1 MAQKTSTAQNKTT
14 STSKKTTSASKKTT
28 TAKKKTTT
36 ASKKPPAAKKRATAA
51 SKKINAAVK
60 KPADAKT
67 KSAIAQKLEALA
79 RDLENAPE
87 EIKALS
93 ANHEAHI
100 ALLPQH
106 FMTEIL
112 EVVNTLMD
120 DFQTISDN
128 NLTLEQR
135 RRKIGAGIRNYG
147 FMEKVADIAAA
158 NPQFAQF
165 FDVASLRNSI
175 TNIDICRDIVL
186 ALQSFQCAVSN
197 TMFVYSTDAFNM
209 SRIFYQMLRTMSRQG
224 DPTAIQ
230 LFRTLSPFFTRPK
243 RANAEPT
250 EKELEQD
257 LHALLHGTAD
267 GKIVVENV
275 SPKATKG
282 VRKVVDEVSKG
293 RATIKESADVEIK
306 E

>member
-1 MAQKTSTAQNKTT
+1 MAKAKTT
-14 STSKKTTSASKKTT
+14 APKKSTVAKKKPTTAKKTT
-28 TAKKKTTT
+28 TTTKKKPAISSRKTTARKTTT
-36 ASKKPPAAKKRATAA
+36 SVRKSKPSAGRQPPLSERQRERTTFDFSTAPKEIQELTAKHEPHISLLPAHTMEVIM
-51 SKKINAAVK
+51 SEINA
-60 KPADAKT
+60 
-67 KSAIAQKLEALA
+67 
-79 RDLENAPE
+79 
-87 EIKALS
+87 
-93 ANHEAHI
+93 
-100 ALLPQH
+100 
-106 FMTEIL
+106 FMRE
-112 EVVNTLMD
+112 
-120 DFQTISDN
+120 FQLWSEN
-128 NLTLEQR
+128 NLTLTQR

-147 FMEKVADIAAA
+147 FMEKVADLAAA

-165 FDVASLRNSI
+165 FDVASLHNSI
-175 TNIDICRDIVL
+175 KNIDMCRDIVL

>member
-1 MAQKTSTAQNKTT
+1 MTT
-14 STSKKTTSASKKTT
+14 KKPAVKKTTAPKKATASKKPT

-175 TNIDICRDIVL
+175 TNIDMCRDLVL
-186 ALQSFQCAVSN
+186 ALQSFQRAVSN
-197 TMFVYSTDAFNM
+197 TMFVYSTDAFSM
-209 SRIFYQMLRTMSRQG
+209 SRIFYRMVQTMARQG

-250 EKELEQD
+250 EKELEQH
-257 LHALLHGTAD
+257 LHAMLQGKRD

-275 SPKATKG
+275 SPVVSKG
-282 VRKVVDEVSKG
+282 VRKVVDETSKD
-293 RATIKESADVEIK
+293 RAAFKEQAEGSITE
-306 E
+306 